1 MPTLDEGWPFDDSP
15 NVAVI
20 TTRQVTE
27 DNAPI
32 LLVSHDEED
41 GGWQFLRAGRCSKKM
56 RVLLRCGG
64 SGFSTQASVS
74 SPTSR
79 WGGRL
84 RVSQPL
90 TRGGVPHD
98 AANQAAVDQ
107 KSSVILTFREAA
119 QITHVRTA
127 SDRRRPPVGTPRR
140 RDRQHQVGAPPA
152 VIV

>member
-32 LLVSHDEED
+32 LLVSHDRKMAA
-41 GGWQFLRAGRCSKKM
+41 GNSSQAGRCSKKM

-74 SPTSR
+74 SPTCR

-84 RVSQPL
+84 RVSHPS

-98 AANQAAVDQ
+98 ATNQNV
-107 KSSVILTFREAA
+107 
-119 QITHVRTA
+119 
-127 SDRRRPPVGTPRR
+127 
-140 RDRQHQVGAPPA
+140 
-152 VIV
+152 